1 MKFKS
6 LLLFIVATAPILSNT
21 PTPEA
26 TMNTVDP
33 MNQAAQAIAGL
44 AIQLKAQVP
53 AYENLVAAI
62 DTQLTMECPTAA
74 DPLCQEKLET
84 VWEIYRLALRD
95 RQTVASATAD
105 LYQKAVTD
113 LTALQNLADC
123 GPLLSTFQGK
133 LNELQAK
140 AKEQDT
146 RCGGLAN
153 EVVVLA
159 PSVAQQL
166 KLEQRDLAAVK

>member
-6 LLLFIVATAPILSNT
+6 FLLFVVATVPILSNT

-26 TMNTVDP
+26 AMNAVNPVD
-33 MNQAAQAIAGL
+33 QAAQAIAGL
-44 AIQLKAQVP
+44 AVQLKAQLP
-53 AYENLVAAI
+53 AYENLIAQI
-62 DTQLTMECPTAA
+62 DTQLKIECPKAA
-74 DPLCQEKLET
+74 DPLCQDKLET
-84 VWEIYRLALRD
+84 VWEIYQLALRD
-95 RQTVASATAD
+95 RQAVASATVG

-123 GPLLSTFQGK
+123 GPLLSTFQSQ
-133 LNELQAK
+133 LNDLQAN
-140 AKEQDT
+140 AKEQDA

-159 PSVAQQL
+159 PTVAQQL

>member
-6 LLLFIVATAPILSNT
+6 FLLFVVATAPILSDT
-21 PTPEA
+21 PTHEA
-26 TMNTVDP
+26 AMNAVDP

-53 AYENLVAAI
+53 AYENLIAAI
-62 DTQLTMECPTAA
+62 DTQLKIECPTAA

-84 VWEIYRLALRD
+84 VWKIYQLAIQD
-95 RQTVASATAD
+95 RQTVASATVG
-105 LYQKAVTD
+105 LYQKTITD
-113 LTALQNLADC
+113 LTALQNLAEC
-123 GPLLSTFQGK
+123 GPLLSTFQSQ
-133 LNELQAK
+133 LNDLQAR
-140 AKEQDT
+140 ALEQDA

-166 KLEQRDLAAVK
+166 RLEQRDLAAVK